1 MFLLRVSVGLLFFNC
16 SVAVFAIWDQALNR
30 SVVFGCNVGV
40 HHATGTIQ
48 SGPDV
53 TDGIFNSVRPKD
65 TSAAF
70 ADPHIQSPAKPF
82 FSTYDD
88 WSLNAEIGFTP
99 DELNKNFPVIAVK
112 LTQAEINKLPVALL
126 HYILPSIGVAGDNP
140 ALGAAAGLVAALE
153 AALPAAPVGELTVAD
168 SAALAAAL
176 AAAPSLPAAPP
187 FVLARTAVNKFEADR
202 LGGAHAHD
210 LKATLAIGDAVA
222 LDAALASA
230 RNAKDACNSVTLK
243 STLTTTIAA
252 VDAAK
257 DAPGDA
263 AKVTAAD
270 KAIDKFEAA
279 RVAAAA
285 ALLAPT
291 LASARDAVGAFKDEL
306 AAATAFKL
314 SLAAGDA
321 AALAAARGAID
332 FFICIQ
338 GLPEVK
344 NAIGYKNVLLQP
356 HTWAHEYVPAVGAF
370 SSAVDL
376 HLSKKRN
383 VEGNDFKETAMS
395 LPADGVC
402 TSHDKKL
409 SGNCRHV
416 VELRHGAGFNR
427 DDPRRIYISTAKVLS
442 YPTPPVGAQQSGR
455 TAVTLHL
462 LLNDAEYMAISRIF
476 QDLAHHAAETD
487 TLNHILAAPIFADYP
502 GFNEFRTL
510 LINLRDTAVG
520 HGANLNFFDQAGDP
534 LVVP

>member
-1 MFLLRVSVGLLFFNC
+1 MFLLRVSVCLLFFNC
-16 SVAVFAIWDQALNR
+16 SVAVFAIWDWDHNLNR
-30 SVVFGCNVGV
+30 SEVFGCKVGV

-53 TDGIFNSVRPKD
+53 TDGIFNSVV
-65 TSAAF
+65 TAGGA
-70 ADPHIQSPAKPF
+70 ADPMTLSPAMPF
-82 FSTYDD
+82 FSTYND
-88 WSLNAEIGFTP
+88 WSLNAAIGP
-99 DELNKNFPVIAVK
+99 MPGELNKNFPVIAVK

-140 ALGAAAGLVAALE
+140 ALAAAPELVAALE
-153 AALPAAPVGELTVAD
+153 AAFPAAPVGELTVAD

-176 AAAPSLPAAPP
+176 AAAPSLTHAPP

-210 LKATLAIGDAVA
+210 LKAALATGDAVA

-270 KAIDKFEAA
+270 KAVDKFEAA

-291 LASARDAVGAFKDEL
+291 LANARDAVDAFKDEL
-306 AAATAFKL
+306 AAANAFKL

-321 AALAAARGAID
+321 AALAAARDVID

-344 NAIGYKNVLLQP
+344 NATGYKNVLLQP

-376 HLSKKRN
+376 HLSKKRD
-383 VEGNDFKETAMS
+383 VGGNDFDKIALG
-395 LPADGVC
+395 LPANGIC
-402 TSHDKKL
+402 TSHDKRL
-409 SGNCRHV
+409 SGDSRHV

-442 YPTPPVGAQQSGR
+442 YPTPPVGAQQPGR

-476 QDLAHHAAETD
+476 QDAAMNTD
-487 TLNHILAAPIFADYP
+487 TLNNILAAAEFNAYP
-502 GFNEFRTL
+502 GFDEFRTL
-510 LINLRDTAVG
+510 LRNLRDIAVG
-520 HGANLNFFDQAGDP
+520 HGVNWNFFDQAGGP